1 VDNAAIFSS
10 TPVCFNQIA
19 RNFMTRIM
27 RRSIGVVVH
36 LLSLMTRPVQ
46 LQRTEQELRLLAQDL
61 KRLSLYDYKGCP
73 ASLKVHH
80 TLYRLNLDIQ
90 YCDIRKCQIHS
101 DFLLSQHGRLH
112 APSLRIENPDGVE
125 WINDPDAIIE
135 YLVARFD
142 PQYAENVAA

>member
-1 VDNAAIFSS
+1 
-10 TPVCFNQIA
+10 
-19 RNFMTRIM
+19 MTTIM

-46 LQRTEQELRLLAQDL
+46 VQRSEQELKLLAQEL
-61 KRLSLYDYKGCP
+61 KNLCLYDYKGCP

-80 TLYRLNLDIQ
+80 TLYRLNLDIK

-101 DFLLSQHGRLH
+101 DYLLSQQGRLH
-112 APSLRIENPDGVE
+112 APCLRIDGPAGVE
-125 WINDPDAIIE
+125 WINEPEAIIQ

-142 PQYAENVAA
+142 PQLAENVAA